1 MGKRWKI
8 AQLSGEQI
16 HMIQEAERGLGADYL
31 VVFKEDAGGTPD
43 MQFPTASM
51 VAPAALDPGQVECLQ
66 GLERALDAVAV
77 AYRRVA

>member
-16 HMIQEAERGLGADYL
+16 RMIQEAERGLGADYL
-31 VVFKEDAGGTPD
+31 VVFTEDAGGTPD
-43 MQFPTASM
+43 VQFPAAGV
-51 VAPAALDPGQVECLQ
+51 VAPAALDPGQIECLQ